1 MGELLAMILLFVYPV
16 LELRR
21 DPPAVV
27 APPGTRR
34 STSTPGCTR
43 SGCGRRP
50 TRRGTTIERGLLAD
64 FPSRLAHYSPWVTL
78 LQEASTLGDLC
89 PRVRRA

>member
-34 STSTPGCTR
+34 STSTPG
-43 SGCGRRP
+43 
-50 TRRGTTIERGLLAD
+50 
-64 FPSRLAHYSPWVTL
+64 
-78 LQEASTLGDLC
+78 
-89 PRVRRA
+89 